1 MNSSP
6 RPHCTRQNPPQPL
19 PLALPLVLCIL
30 TLAGCSAVG
39 PSYTPPEP
47 ESVPTQYLEP
57 AGTANLISTWQTLLS
72 DPALQQ
78 LQQRAL
84 VDSPDLALALARL
97 SQARAVQSVQE
108 GTTGPTLNASTQA
121 TSDRLSKNGEMFANV
136 PPIQNPK
143 TQFINTQ
150 VGFDASWEIDLF
162 GYQRRLSEAAKART
176 EAAAVRAQD
185 ARVSLTAEVARNYLE
200 LRLWQQRLQLAQA
213 QLKEIDDQLAITK
226 VAVQRGETA
235 KMDWLRLQNQRD
247 NFAATLPALAFSERQ
262 NLAALS
268 PLTGSSMAELQ
279 SLLQPTGT
287 LPAMPEAPAAGL
299 PAELLKHRPDVR
311 AAERDWAAASAD
323 VGVATAAQ
331 YPRLSL
337 VGNAGW
343 QSVHDNDL
351 ITAASEFWSLGP
363 RLSLPL
369 FNSGRLANQVKA
381 NEAALDAARASYRK
395 TLLSAVADVD
405 AALSRLSRYEL
416 RRAQLVQAEAQQ
428 QEILRLT
435 QAQFNA
441 GAVARLDLI
450 VALRNLNNQ
459 QDQLA
464 QAQGQSLTALV
475 ALYKALGGGWAD
487 Q

>member
-1 MNSSP
+1 M
-6 RPHCTRQNPPQPL
+6 
-19 PLALPLVLCIL
+19 
-30 TLAGCSAVG
+30 
-39 PSYTPPEP
+39 
-47 ESVPTQYLEP
+47 
-57 AGTANLISTWQTLLS
+57 
-72 DPALQQ
+72 
-78 LQQRAL
+78 
-84 VDSPDLALALARL
+84 
-97 SQARAVQSVQE
+97 AVQ
-108 GTTGPTLNASTQA
+108 
-121 TSDRLSKNGEMFANV
+121 
-136 PPIQNPK
+136 
-143 TQFINTQ
+143 
-150 VGFDASWEIDLF
+150 
-162 GYQRRLSEAAKART
+162 Y
-176 EAAAVRAQD
+176 
-185 ARVSLTAEVARNYLE
+185 
-200 LRLWQQRLQLAQA
+200 
-213 QLKEIDDQLAITK
+213 
-226 VAVQRGETA
+226 GETA
-235 KMDWLRLQNQRD
+235 KVDLQRLQNKRD
-247 NFAATLPALAFSERQ
+247 NFAATLPALAFGERQ

-268 PLTGSSMAELQ
+268 PLTGIPMAELQ

-287 LPAMPEAPAAGL
+287 LPAMPEVPAAGL

-331 YPRLSL
+331 YPRFSL

-369 FNSGRLANQVKA
+369 FSSDRLANQVKA

-395 TLLSAVADVD
+395 TLLGAVADVD

-416 RRAQLVQAEAQQ
+416 RRTQLVQAEAQQ

-441 GAVARLDLI
+441 GAVARIDLI
-450 VALRNLNNQ
+450 GALRNLNNQ

>member
-1 MNSSP
+1 MTSSARQDPSRP
-6 RPHCTRQNPPQPL
+6 RPL
-19 PLALPLVLCIL
+19 VLELALCIL

-39 PSYTPPEP
+39 PNYAPPEP
-47 ESVPTQYLEP
+47 KAVPTEYLEP

-84 VDSPDLALALARL
+84 LDSPDLALALARL

-108 GTTGPTLNASTQA
+108 GSTGPTLNASTQA
-121 TSDRLSKNGEMFANV
+121 TSDMLSKNGEMFAIV
-136 PPIQNPK
+136 PPVQNLK
-143 TQFINTQ
+143 TQFVNTQ

-162 GYQRRLSEAAKART
+162 GYQRRLSEAANART
-176 EAAAVRAQD
+176 EAAAMRAQD

-200 LRLWQQRLQLAQA
+200 LRLWQQRIQLAQE

-226 VAVQRGETA
+226 VAVQYGETA
-235 KMDWLRLQNQRD
+235 KVDLQRLQNQRD
-247 NFAATLPALAFSERQ
+247 NFAATLPALAFGERQ

-268 PLTGSSMAELQ
+268 PLTGIPMAELQ

-287 LPAMPEAPAAGL
+287 LPAMPEVPAAGL

-331 YPRLSL
+331 YPRFSL

-369 FNSGRLANQVKA
+369 FSSDRLANQVKA

-395 TLLSAVADVD
+395 TLLGAVADVD

-416 RRAQLVQAEAQQ
+416 RRTQLVQAEAQQ

-441 GAVARLDLI
+441 GAVARIDLI
-450 VALRNLNNQ
+450 GALRNLNNQ